1 MVWSVYAISAQT
13 RKYIYVGLSNNL
25 LRRVEEHQRG
35 YNKTT
40 KPYRPFNLVYS
51 KTFDTRL
58 LAREHEKY
66 LKSSTGKRFLYSL
79 VENSKPI

>member
-40 KPYRPFNLVYS
+40 NPYRPFKLIYS
-51 KTFDTRL
+51 KSFDTRIQ
-58 LAREHEKY
+58 AREHEKY
-66 LKSSTGKRFLYSL
+66 LKSSPGKRFLYSQIA
-79 VENSKPI
+79 NSDIG